1 MNVEGCIEIFVSTQP
16 IIFKIG
22 GYKMKFDIRPW
33 IIPAVI
39 VVFWEIIVRLE
50 LVSASLFPSP
60 ITILSTGWN
69 LLINGDLLSHI
80 GVSLT
85 RALTGMIIGGTIGFA
100 LGVLNGLSKKSFL
113 YLDTTI
119 QMIRNIPH
127 LALIPLVIVWI
138 GIGEEAKI
146 FLVVL
151 GVLFPVYVNTFHGIR
166 NVDPNLVEM
175 GRMYNLKGW
184 KLFKDVLLPGA
195 LPSIFVG
202 LRYAL
207 GVMWLTLIIAET
219 IPTNQGLGYL
229 ATNAREFMQ
238 TDIII
243 LSIIIYALLG
253 KLADL
258 IAQFGEKRAL
268 KWNASYTK

>member
-1 MNVEGCIEIFVSTQP
+1 
-16 IIFKIG
+16 
-22 GYKMKFDIRPW
+22 MKFDFRPW
-33 IIPAVI
+33 VIP
-39 VVFWEIIVRLE
+39 VVLLVVWEIIVRLE
-50 LVSASLFPSP
+50 IISASLFPSP
-60 ITILSTGWN
+60 LTILDTGWN
-69 LLINGDLLSHI
+69 LLVNGNLMSHI
-80 GVSLT
+80 GVSLA
-85 RALTGMIIGGTIGFA
+85 RALTGMVIGGIIGFA
-100 LGVLNGLSKKSFL
+100 LGVINGLSKKAYV

-138 GIGEEAKI
+138 GIGEDAKI

-151 GVLFPVYVNTFHGIR
+151 GVLFPVSVNTFHGIR

-184 KLFKDVLLPGA
+184 RLFKDVLLPGA

-219 IPTNQGLGYL
+219 IPTNEGLGYL

-238 TDIII
+238 TDVII
-243 LSIIIYALLG
+243 LSIVIYALLG

-258 IAQFGEKRAL
+258 IALFGEKRAL

>member
-1 MNVEGCIEIFVSTQP
+1 MT
-16 IIFKIG
+16 
-22 GYKMKFDIRPW
+22 FDFRPW
-33 IIPAVI
+33 AIPFI
-39 VVFWEIIVRLE
+39 LIIVWE
-50 LVSASLFPSP
+50 VVVQMEIVSPALFPSP
-60 ITILSTGWN
+60 ITIITTGWN
-69 LLINGDLLSHI
+69 LTINGDLTTHI
-80 GVSLT
+80 GVSLG
-85 RALTGMIIGGTIGFA
+85 RALTGMLIGGAIGFA
-100 LGVLNGLSKKSFL
+100 LGVLNGLSKNCYH

-127 LALIPLVIVWI
+127 LALIPLVIVWM
-138 GIGEEAKI
+138 GIGEDAKI

-151 GVLFPVYVNTFHGIR
+151 GVLFPIYVNTFHGIR

-184 KLFKDVLLPGA
+184 QLFRHVLLPGA

-219 IPTNQGLGYL
+219 IPTQAGLGYL

-243 LSIIIYALLG
+243 LSIVIYALLG
-253 KLADL
+253 KLADV
-258 IAQFGEKRAL
+258 IAQFGENRAL
-268 KWNASYTK
+268 KWNASYNK

>member
-1 MNVEGCIEIFVSTQP
+1 MKRT
-16 IIFKIG
+16 
-22 GYKMKFDIRPW
+22 KFDIRPW
-33 IIPAVI
+33 LLPIII
-39 VVFWEIIVRLE
+39 VVVWEIIVRFE
-50 LVSASLFPSP
+50 VVSAALFPSP
-60 ITILSTGWN
+60 ITIVTSGWD
-69 LLINGDLLSHI
+69 LLVNGDLLSHVGI
-80 GVSLT
+80 SLS
-85 RALTGMIIGGTIGFA
+85 RALTGMIIGGAIGFT
-100 LGVLNGLSKKSFL
+100 LGVINGLSKKSYI

-151 GVLFPVYVNTFHGIR
+151 GVLFPIYVNTFHGIR

-175 GRMYNLKGW
+175 GKMYNLKGW
-184 KLFKDVLLPGA
+184 SLFRHVLLPGA

-219 IPTNQGLGYL
+219 IPTEAGLGYL

-253 KLADL
+253 KLADF
-258 IAQFGEKRAL
+258 IAQLGENSAL

>member
-1 MNVEGCIEIFVSTQP
+1 
-16 IIFKIG
+16 
-22 GYKMKFDIRPW
+22 MKFDFRPW
-33 IIPAVI
+33 VIPVVLVVI
-39 VVFWEIIVRLE
+39 WEIIVRLE
-50 LVSASLFPSP
+50 VISASLFPSP
-60 ITILSTGWN
+60 LTILDTGWN
-69 LLINGDLLSHI
+69 LLVNGNLMSHI
-80 GVSLT
+80 GISLA
-85 RALTGMIIGGTIGFA
+85 RALTGMVIGGLIGFA
-100 LGVLNGLSKKSFL
+100 LGVLNGLSKKAYT

-138 GIGEEAKI
+138 GIGEDAKI

-184 KLFKDVLLPGA
+184 RLFKDVLLPGA

-219 IPTNQGLGYL
+219 IPTNEGLGYL

-238 TDIII
+238 TDVII

-258 IAQFGEKRAL
+258 IAQFGENRAL

>member
-1 MNVEGCIEIFVSTQP
+1 M
-16 IIFKIG
+16 K
-22 GYKMKFDIRPW
+22 KMTFDFRPW
-33 IIPAVI
+33 AIPFI
-39 VVFWEIIVRLE
+39 LIIVWE
-50 LVSASLFPSP
+50 VVVQMEIVSPALFPSP
-60 ITILSTGWN
+60 ITIITTGWN
-69 LLINGDLLSHI
+69 LTINGDLTTHI
-80 GVSLT
+80 GVSLG
-85 RALTGMIIGGTIGFA
+85 RALTGMLIGGAIGFA
-100 LGVLNGLSKKSFL
+100 LGVLNGLSKNCYH

-127 LALIPLVIVWI
+127 LALIPLVIVWM
-138 GIGEEAKI
+138 GIGEDAKI

-151 GVLFPVYVNTFHGIR
+151 GVLFPIYVNTFHGIR

-184 KLFKDVLLPGA
+184 QLFRHVLLPGA

-219 IPTNQGLGYL
+219 IPTQAGLGYL

-243 LSIIIYALLG
+243 LSIVIYALLG
-253 KLADL
+253 KLADV
-258 IAQFGEKRAL
+258 IAQFGENRAL
-268 KWNASYTK
+268 KWNASYNK

>member
-1 MNVEGCIEIFVSTQP
+1 MNKRG
-16 IIFKIG
+16 
-22 GYKMKFDIRPW
+22 FDLRPW
-33 IIPAVI
+33 LLPVVIIVI
-39 VVFWEIIVRLE
+39 WEIIVRFE
-50 LVSASLFPSP
+50 IISASLFPSP
-60 ITILSTGWN
+60 ITIVSSGWD
-69 LLINGDLLSHI
+69 LLVNGDLLSHI
-80 GVSLT
+80 GISLA
-85 RALTGMIIGGTIGFA
+85 RALTGMAIGGAIGFG
-100 LGVLNGLSKKSFL
+100 LGVLNGLSKKSYI

-138 GIGEEAKI
+138 GIGEDAKI

-219 IPTNQGLGYL
+219 IPTDAGLGYL

-243 LSIIIYALLG
+243 LSIVIYALLG
-253 KLADL
+253 KLADV
-258 IAQFGEKRAL
+258 IAQLGENRAL
-268 KWNASYTK
+268 KWNASYNK

>member
-1 MNVEGCIEIFVSTQP
+1 M
-16 IIFKIG
+16 KI
-22 GYKMKFDIRPW
+22 KQFDFRPW
-33 IIPAVI
+33 LLPLIL
-39 VVFWEIIVRLE
+39 VVLWEVIVRLE
-50 LVSASLFPSP
+50 FVSAALFPSP
-60 ITILSTGWN
+60 IKILDTGWN
-69 LLINGDLLSHI
+69 MLINGELLTHVGISLGRALAGMLI
-80 GVSLT
+80 GGLIGFILGVS
-85 RALTGMIIGGTIGFA
+85 
-100 LGVLNGLSKKSFL
+100 NGLSKKL
-113 YLDTTI
+113 YIYLDTTI

-138 GIGEEAKI
+138 GIGEDAKI
-146 FLVVL
+146 FLVAL
-151 GVLFPVYVNTFHGIR
+151 GVMFPIYVNTFHGIR

-184 KLFKDVLLPGA
+184 QLFKHVLLPGA

-219 IPTNQGLGYL
+219 IPTNAGLGYL

-253 KLADL
+253 KLADV
-258 IAQFGEKRAL
+258 IAQIGENRAL
-268 KWNASYTK
+268 KWNASYAK

>member
-1 MNVEGCIEIFVSTQP
+1 
-16 IIFKIG
+16 
-22 GYKMKFDIRPW
+22 MKFDFRPW
-33 IIPAVI
+33 VIP
-39 VVFWEIIVRLE
+39 VVLLVVWEIIVRLE
-50 LVSASLFPSP
+50 IISASLFPSP
-60 ITILSTGWN
+60 LTILDTGWN
-69 LLINGDLLSHI
+69 LLVNGNLMSHI
-80 GVSLT
+80 GVSLA
-85 RALTGMIIGGTIGFA
+85 RALTGMVIGGIIGFA
-100 LGVLNGLSKKSFL
+100 LGVINGLSKKAYV

-138 GIGEEAKI
+138 GIGEDAKI

-184 KLFKDVLLPGA
+184 RLFKDVLLPGA

-219 IPTNQGLGYL
+219 IPTNEGLGYL

-238 TDIII
+238 TDVII

-258 IAQFGEKRAL
+258 IALFGEKRAL
-268 KWNASYTK
+268 KWNSSYTK

>member
-1 MNVEGCIEIFVSTQP
+1 MEGI
-16 IIFKIG
+16 KL
-22 GYKMKFDIRPW
+22 KFDFRPW
-33 IIPAVI
+33 IIPIIVLIVWEVI
-39 VVFWEIIVRLE
+39 SRLEII
-50 LVSASLFPSP
+50 SASLFPSP
-60 ITILSTGWN
+60 LTILQTGWN
-69 LLINGDLLSHI
+69 MLIEGELLSHI
-80 GVSLT
+80 GISLT
-85 RALTGMIIGGTIGFA
+85 RALIGMLIGGAIGFL
-100 LGVLNGLSKKSFL
+100 LGIINGLSKKAYL
-113 YLDTTI
+113 YVDTTI

-184 KLFKDVLLPGA
+184 SLFKDVLLPGA

-219 IPTNQGLGYL
+219 IPTTKGLGYL

-238 TDIII
+238 TDVII
-243 LSIIIYALLG
+243 LSIVIYALLG
-253 KLADL
+253 KIADL
-258 IAQFGEKRAL
+258 IAQIGEKRAL
-268 KWNASYTK
+268 KWNASYSK

>member
-1 MNVEGCIEIFVSTQP
+1 
-16 IIFKIG
+16 
-22 GYKMKFDIRPW
+22 MKKSHIDIRPW
-33 IIPAVI
+33 VLPIGIII
-39 VVFWEIIVRLE
+39 VWEIIVRLQ
-50 LVSASLFPSP
+50 LVSESLFPSP
-60 ITILSTGWN
+60 IKIVSTGWE
-69 LLINGDLLSHI
+69 LLSSGELVSHI
-80 GVSLT
+80 GVSLG
-85 RALTGMIIGGTIGFA
+85 RAVTGMIIGGLIGFA
-100 LGVLNGLSKKSFL
+100 LGVLNGLSKKSYV

-127 LALIPLVIVWI
+127 LALIPLIIVWL

-151 GVLFPVYVNTFHGIR
+151 GVLFPIYVNTFHGIR

-184 KLFKDVLLPGA
+184 SLFKHVLLPGA

-219 IPTNQGLGYL
+219 IPTNKGLGYL

-253 KLADL
+253 KLADF
-258 IAQFGEKRAL
+258 IAQFGENRAL

>member
-1 MNVEGCIEIFVSTQP
+1 
-16 IIFKIG
+16 
-22 GYKMKFDIRPW
+22 MKKVAFDFRPW
-33 IIPAVI
+33 VIPIVLLIFWEVI
-39 VVFWEIIVRLE
+39 VRMEI
-50 LVSASLFPSP
+50 VSSSLFPSP
-60 ITILSTGWN
+60 ITIIITGWN
-69 LLINGDLLSHI
+69 LLVNGDLTTHI
-80 GVSLT
+80 GISLG
-85 RALTGMIIGGTIGFA
+85 RALIGMVIGGAIGFA
-100 LGVLNGLSKKSFL
+100 LGVLNGLSKNCYI

-138 GIGEEAKI
+138 GIGEDAKI

-175 GRMYNLKGW
+175 GKMYNLKGW
-184 KLFKDVLLPGA
+184 KLFKHILLPGA

-219 IPTNQGLGYL
+219 IPTQAGLGYL

-243 LSIIIYALLG
+243 LSIVIYAFLG
-253 KLADL
+253 KLADV
-258 IAQFGEKRAL
+258 IAQFGENRAL
-268 KWNASYTK
+268 KWNASYNQ

>member
-1 MNVEGCIEIFVSTQP
+1 
-16 IIFKIG
+16 
-22 GYKMKFDIRPW
+22 MKKKGFDFRPW
-33 IIPAVI
+33 LLPLLIVI
-39 VVFWEIIVRLE
+39 AWEIVVRLE
-50 LVSASLFPSP
+50 IVSASLFPSP
-60 ITILSTGWN
+60 ITIVTTGWN
-69 LLINGDLLSHI
+69 MLFHGELVKHI
-80 GVSLT
+80 GISLG
-85 RALTGMIIGGTIGFA
+85 RALAGMAIGGIIGFI
-100 LGVLNGLSKKSFL
+100 LGVLNGLSKKSYV

-138 GIGEEAKI
+138 GIGEDAKI
-146 FLVVL
+146 FLVAL
-151 GVLFPVYVNTFHGIR
+151 GVMFPIYVNTFHGIR

-184 KLFKDVLLPGA
+184 SLFKHVLLPGA

-219 IPTNQGLGYL
+219 IPTNAGLGYL

-238 TDIII
+238 TDVII
-243 LSIIIYALLG
+243 LSIVIYALLG
-253 KLADL
+253 KLADV
-258 IAQFGEKRAL
+258 IAQFGENRAL

>member
-1 MNVEGCIEIFVSTQP
+1 
-16 IIFKIG
+16 
-22 GYKMKFDIRPW
+22 MKSSKFEIRPW
-33 IIPAVI
+33 VLPFALLVIWEI
-39 VVFWEIIVRLE
+39 VVRIEF
-50 LVSASLFPSP
+50 VSASLFPSP
-60 ITILSTGWN
+60 ITILQSGWN
-69 LLINGDLLSHI
+69 LLVNGDLLTHI
-80 GVSLT
+80 GVSLG
-85 RALTGMIIGGTIGFA
+85 RSLAGMLIGGLIGFA
-100 LGVLNGLSKKSFL
+100 LGVLNGLSRKSYL

-138 GIGEEAKI
+138 GIGEDAKI

-151 GVLFPVYVNTFHGIR
+151 GVLFPVYVNTFHGIH
-166 NVDPNLVEM
+166 NVDSNLVEM

-184 KLFKDVLLPGA
+184 RLFKDVLLPGA

-219 IPTNQGLGYL
+219 IPTQAGLGYL

-243 LSIIIYALLG
+243 LSIVIYAFLG
-253 KLADL
+253 KLADV
-258 IAQFGEKRAL
+258 IAQIGEKKAL

>member
-1 MNVEGCIEIFVSTQP
+1 
-16 IIFKIG
+16 
-22 GYKMKFDIRPW
+22 MKNSAFDLRPW
-33 IIPAVI
+33 VLPAVLI
-39 VVFWEIIVRLE
+39 IIWEIVVRLE
-50 LVSASLFPSP
+50 IVSASLFPSP
-60 ITILSTGWN
+60 ITIVTTGWD

-80 GVSLT
+80 GISLT
-85 RALTGMIIGGTIGFA
+85 RALTGMVIGGIIGFA
-100 LGVLNGLSKKSFL
+100 LGVLNGLSKKSYI

-138 GIGEEAKI
+138 GIGEDAKI

-151 GVLFPVYVNTFHGIR
+151 GVLFPIYINTFHGIR

-184 KLFKDVLLPGA
+184 RLFKDVLLPGA

-219 IPTNQGLGYL
+219 IPTNAGLGYL

-238 TDIII
+238 TDVII
-243 LSIIIYALLG
+243 LSIVIYALLG
-253 KLADL
+253 KLADFV
-258 IAQFGEKRAL
+258 AQLGENRAL